1 MTIKQYNLIG
11 ITLGILAFAL
21 LGASLIGSPSNPQA
35 LSSPAMPDKQLLPTT
50 PQKIARKTKEDYSS
64 IAANNLLHPLRGKAV
79 PDKEKEAVQKNKQQ
93 AVLKFELKGIYH
105 SDNRHGALIVC
116 RGNSKSTAN
125 TDLKKADADLYY
137 QGKEISDGYIL
148 QEVRNRSVVIMRGN
162 EKIEVELT
170 MLQGPEK
177 SSKVPGG
184 KQSPP
189 PVVKK

>member
-21 LGASLIGSPSNPQA
+21 LGASLIGSPSHRKA
-35 LSSPAMPDKQLLPTT
+35 LSPPAMSDKQPLPTT
-50 PQKIARKTKEDYSS
+50 PQTSRRVKEDYST
-64 IAANNLLHPLRGKAV
+64 IATNNLFHPQRGKAV
-79 PDKEKEAVQKNKQQ
+79 PEKGKEAAQKNKQQ

-116 RGNSKSTAN
+116 RGNSKTATN
-125 TDLKKADADLYY
+125 ADLKKADADLFF

-148 QEVRNRSVVIMRGN
+148 QEVRNRSVVITRKN

-177 SSKVPGG
+177 SSKTPGA
-184 KQSPP
+184 KQTTP

>member
-21 LGASLIGSPSNPQA
+21 LGASLIGSPSHRKTT
-35 LSSPAMPDKQLLPTT
+35 LLPAMSDKQPLPTT
-50 PQKIARKTKEDYSS
+50 PQISRRVKEDFST
-64 IAANNLLHPLRGKAV
+64 IAANNLFHPQRGKAT
-79 PDKEKEAVQKNKQQ
+79 PEKEKEAAQKNKQQ

-105 SDNRHGALIVC
+105 SDNRHGALIVY
-116 RGNSKSTAN
+116 RGNSKTAAN
-125 TDLKKADADLYY
+125 TDLRKADADLFF
-137 QGKEISDGYIL
+137 QGKEISDGYVL
-148 QEVRNRSVVIMRGN
+148 EEVGKRSVIITRGN

-177 SSKVPGG
+177 SSKALGA
-184 KQSPP
+184 KQTTP

>member
-21 LGASLIGSPSNPQA
+21 LGASLIGSPSHRKA
-35 LSSPAMPDKQLLPTT
+35 LSSPAMSDKQSLPTT
-50 PQKIARKTKEDYSS
+50 PQISRRVKEDFGT
-64 IAANNLLHPLRGKAV
+64 IAANNLFHPQRGKAT
-79 PDKEKEAVQKNKQQ
+79 PEKGKEAAQKNKQTI
-93 AVLKFELKGIYH
+93 LKFELKGIYH
-105 SDNRHGALIVC
+105 SDNRHGALIVY
-116 RGNSKSTAN
+116 RGNSKTAAN
-125 TDLKKADADLYY
+125 TDLKKADADLFF

-148 QEVRNRSVVIMRGN
+148 KEVRNRSVVIMRGN

-177 SSKVPGG
+177 SPKASGA
-184 KQSPP
+184 KQTTP

>member
-11 ITLGILAFAL
+11 ITLGILAIVL
-21 LGASLIGSPSNPQA
+21 LGASLIGSPSHRKA
-35 LSSPAMPDKQLLPTT
+35 LLPPAMSDKQSLPTT
-50 PQKIARKTKEDYSS
+50 PQTSRRIKEDFST
-64 IAANNLLHPLRGKAV
+64 IVANNLFHPQRGKAT
-79 PDKEKEAVQKNKQQ
+79 PEKGKEAAQKNKQQ

-116 RGNSKSTAN
+116 RGNSKTAAN
-125 TDLKKADADLYY
+125 ADLKKADADLFF

-148 QEVRNRSVVIMRGN
+148 KEVRNRSVVIMRGN

-170 MLQGPEK
+170 ILQGPEK
-177 SSKVPGG
+177 SSKAPGT
-184 KQSPP
+184 KQTTP

>member
-21 LGASLIGSPSNPQA
+21 LGASLIGTASHQKA
-35 LSSPAMPDKQLLPTT
+35 LPPPATSDKQSLPTT
-50 PQKIARKTKEDYSS
+50 PPISRRVKEDFST
-64 IAANNLLHPLRGKAV
+64 IAANNLFHPQRGKAT
-79 PDKEKEAVQKNKQQ
+79 PEKGKEAAQKNKQTI
-93 AVLKFELKGIYH
+93 LKFELKGIYH
-105 SDNRHGALIVC
+105 SDNRHGALIVY
-116 RGNSKSTAN
+116 RGNSKTAAN
-125 TDLKKADADLYY
+125 TDLKKADADLFF

-148 QEVRNRSVVIMRGN
+148 KEVRNRSVVIMRGN

-177 SSKVPGG
+177 SPKASGA
-184 KQSPP
+184 KQTTP

>member
-21 LGASLIGSPSNPQA
+21 LGASLIESPSHRKA
-35 LSSPAMPDKQLLPTT
+35 LSSPVMSDKQSLPTT
-50 PQKIARKTKEDYSS
+50 PPISRRFKEDFST
-64 IAANNLLHPLRGKAV
+64 IVANNLFHPQRGKAT
-79 PDKEKEAVQKNKQQ
+79 PEKGKEAAQKHKQTI
-93 AVLKFELKGIYH
+93 LKFELKGIYH
-105 SDNRHGALIVC
+105 SDNRHGALIVY
-116 RGNSKSTAN
+116 RGNSQTTAN
-125 TDLKKADADLYY
+125 TDLKKADADLFF

-148 QEVRNRSVVIMRGN
+148 KEVRNRSVVIMRGN

-177 SSKVPGG
+177 SPKASGA
-184 KQSPP
+184 KQTTP